1 MIELKTFHPAQ
12 GARLLTSLLKKLF
25 LISSNFYQLLMFS
38 VLVLFAYTASATNYY
53 VSNSGSDSNPGTSES
68 KPWKT
73 LNKVNSFTPKP
84 GDQVLFQRGGEWAGT
99 LTARA
104 SGASGSPIVYGAYGS
119 GEKPKIYGSEKI
131 TGWTKHSGNVYKAGY
146 NNKINQ
152 LFIDGVRVTAARFP
166 NTGYVQINTVNSS
179 KSFTSNDL
187 NGSINYT
194 GASWIARTS
203 PYSLETIDVSY
214 SSGKTLTL
222 SNTPYPNVNTKT
234 GFILVGKLEFL
245 DSAGEWYYNSATK
258 TVYFWTPN
266 GDSPG
271 NHDVR
276 GSVHRNGFVGKYY
289 DNIAIKDLEFLHSGE
304 CGISSGGSY
313 VIIENNT
320 VTLPD
325 GKGIFV
331 SPGLSNSIL
340 NNTVTGANHL
350 GIEGYSDKSTYS
362 DNKVDGTALM
372 KAVGFSGVG
381 QWYMGSGIYVE
392 GNDNVIKYNR
402 VTNSGY
408 NGIQF
413 HKRNIVEYNFVQNSL
428 LTKDDGG
435 GIYTAAAGS
444 YPNAPTAG
452 SIIRHNIIDGVFG
465 SLDGCNPYGI
475 CQGNGIYLDENSGG
489 VTVEY
494 NTVTN
499 SSLNGI
505 FLHNS
510 FNETVRYNTSF
521 NNGRQ
526 YHISNDFGGSKFN
539 NNLFYAKARNIENNS
554 NQYLGSQ
561 NNGKVTFANN
571 TYVNHYNK
579 TGVFKVNETKNYDF
593 NGWKLATGQDANS
606 TIDVS
611 PLATG
616 ETEQLYYNDSKQA
629 KTINLGGSVYKNIE
643 GKQVS
648 GSITIQ
654 PYASII
660 LIKTASG
667 DFTDITPPMVTSFVV
682 PSTTNAAMVSILVFS
697 ATDNKTVTGYKV
709 TESAVT
715 PKATDAGWNTTAPSS
730 YLISLAGTKTLYAWA
745 KDAAGNVSK
754 SVSKQV
760 VVTLQTSKPGSDD
773 NSYSNGPDNSSGVV
787 NNSGIAGNTTVSD
800 LVSTQPN
807 RRATPVTFDAA
818 GTINSITIYHNGG
831 SGRLLMGVYDDK
843 AGLPSS
849 KLGSTQ
855 PTVINTTAGWQTV
868 PLISPVAVG
877 AGQTVWLSWVF
888 ENNPGIRYTVG
899 KPGRAQSS
907 DTWSSGMS
915 ASFGASNMANYN
927 YSVYCSYEPA
937 GIAGS
942 SEVYNS
948 ISTAPNRRALPV
960 SFDTDGTINSIS
972 IYHNGGSGKVLM
984 GVYADQS
991 GLPSSQL
998 GKTLASVIN
1007 STEGWQTVSLAN
1019 PVSVK
1024 AGQTVWLSWVFE
1036 NNPGI
1041 RYKIGK
1047 PGRAQSSYTWSSG
1060 MPASFGSSSVAD
1072 YNYSVYCS
1080 YEPAGIVGS
1089 SEVYNSVSTAP
1100 NRRAFPVTISEAG
1113 TIESI
1118 SIYHNGG
1125 TGNILMGVYADQAG
1139 LPSSQLGKTA
1149 SSVINSTEG
1158 WQTVS
1163 LIKPVSVKAG
1173 QTVWL
1178 SWVFENNPG
1187 IRYSIGKPGR
1197 AQSTGTWS
1205 SGLPASF
1212 GSSSMADYNYS
1223 IYCSI
1228 RTGAVD
1234 LLKSDIIPDDE
1245 QTQFNA
1251 ITEVPD
1257 DMEDDFKIDLYP
1269 NPATTS
1275 VTVRFSE
1282 LPDEGATVTIYDM
1295 TGREMQTRIVRDIQ
1309 ETFDIQDF
1317 RPGMYLVKTE
1327 FSNNI
1332 QTHKLIKR

>member
-1 MIELKTFHPAQ
+1 
-12 GARLLTSLLKKLF
+12 
-25 LISSNFYQLLMFS
+25 
-38 VLVLFAYTASATNYY
+38 
-53 VSNSGSDSNPGTSES
+53 
-68 KPWKT
+68 
-73 LNKVNSFTPKP
+73 
-84 GDQVLFQRGGEWAGT
+84 
-99 LTARA
+99 
-104 SGASGSPIVYGAYGS
+104 
-119 GEKPKIYGSEKI
+119 
-131 TGWTKHSGNVYKAGY
+131 
-146 NNKINQ
+146 
-152 LFIDGVRVTAARFP
+152 
-166 NTGYVQINTVNSS
+166 
-179 KSFTSNDL
+179 
-187 NGSINYT
+187 
-194 GASWIARTS
+194 
-203 PYSLETIDVSY
+203 
-214 SSGKTLTL
+214 
-222 SNTPYPNVNTKT
+222 
-234 GFILVGKLEFL
+234 
-245 DSAGEWYYNSATK
+245 
-258 TVYFWTPN
+258 
-266 GDSPG
+266 
-271 NHDVR
+271 
-276 GSVHRNGFVGKYY
+276 
-289 DNIAIKDLEFLHSGE
+289 
-304 CGISSGGSY
+304 
-313 VIIENNT
+313 
-320 VTLPD
+320 
-325 GKGIFV
+325 
-331 SPGLSNSIL
+331 
-340 NNTVTGANHL
+340 
-350 GIEGYSDKSTYS
+350 
-362 DNKVDGTALM
+362 
-372 KAVGFSGVG
+372 
-381 QWYMGSGIYVE
+381 
-392 GNDNVIKYNR
+392 
-402 VTNSGY
+402 
-408 NGIQF
+408 
-413 HKRNIVEYNFVQNSL
+413 
-428 LTKDDGG
+428 
-435 GIYTAAAGS
+435 
-444 YPNAPTAG
+444 
-452 SIIRHNIIDGVFG
+452 
-465 SLDGCNPYGI
+465 
-475 CQGNGIYLDENSGG
+475 
-489 VTVEY
+489 
-494 NTVTN
+494 
-499 SSLNGI
+499 
-505 FLHNS
+505 
-510 FNETVRYNTSF
+510 
-521 NNGRQ
+521 
-526 YHISNDFGGSKFN
+526 
-539 NNLFYAKARNIENNS
+539 
-554 NQYLGSQ
+554 
-561 NNGKVTFANN
+561 
-571 TYVNHYNK
+571 
-579 TGVFKVNETKNYDF
+579 
-593 NGWKLATGQDANS
+593 
-606 TIDVS
+606 VS
-611 PLATG
+611 PLAAG
-616 ETEQLYYNDSKQA
+616 EKEELFYNDTKQT
-629 KTINLGGSVYKNIE
+629 KTINLGNSVYKDIY
-643 GKQVS
+643 GKQVT
-648 GSITIQ
+648 GSITLQ
-654 PYASII
+654 PFTSVI
-660 LIKTASG
+660 LIKINSANVLDT
-667 DFTDITPPMVTSFVV
+667 TPPTVTSFVV
-682 PSTTNAAMVSILVFS
+682 PSTNNNTTVPIISFL
-697 ATDNKTVTGYKV
+697 ATDNKAVTGYKV

-715 PKATDAGWNTTAPSS
+715 PKAADAGWNTNSPSS
-730 YLISLAGTKTLYAWA
+730 YTFSSEGTKTLYAWA
-745 KDAAGNVSK
+745 KDAAGNISK
-754 SVSKQV
+754 SATNQLL
-760 VVTLQTSKPGSDD
+760 VTLQSSQPGTGTDD
-773 NSYSNGPDNSSGVV
+773 TGSG
-787 NNSGIAGNTTVSD
+787 SEIKGNVQVSD

-915 ASFGASNMANYN
+915 ASFGASNMADYN
-927 YSVYCSYEPA
+927 YSIYCSYEPA

-1295 TGREMQTRIVRDIQ
+1295 TGREMQTRIVREMQ

-1327 FSNNI
+1327 FSNTI